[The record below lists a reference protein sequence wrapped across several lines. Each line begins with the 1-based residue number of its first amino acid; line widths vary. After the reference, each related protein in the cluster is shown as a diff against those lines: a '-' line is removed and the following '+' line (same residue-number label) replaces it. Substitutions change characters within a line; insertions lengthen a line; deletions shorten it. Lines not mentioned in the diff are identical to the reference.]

1 MNPGLWICPLCGRS
15 FANRN
20 QAHTCAPL
28 GDLDAHFARSD
39 PGVRECFDRIVAELG
54 PLEVLAEKSRIALH
68 VRMSFAAFQPRRHWL
83 HGHLVLARRAE
94 HPLVTRVREFSPHN
108 IVHEFRLTRP
118 DELDAA
124 FLELV
129 REAYD
134 VGLQRHH
141 HSNVE

>member
-1 MNPGLWICPLCGRS
+1 MNSALWICPRCGRS
-15 FANRN
+15 FASRN

-39 PGVRECFDRIVAELG
+39 PGVRACFDRVVGELG

-68 VRMSFAAFQPRRHWL
+68 ARMSFAVFQPRRHWL
-83 HGHLVLARRAE
+83 NGHLVLARRAE
-94 HPLVTRVREFSPHN
+94 HPLVTRVQEFSPHN

-124 FLELV
+124 FLALV
-129 REAYD
+129 HEAYD

-141 HSNVE
+141 PPKVD